1 MKRFSPAKVTA
12 TTIAMTAVAVIVT
25 AAIAGA
31 TMTTTALASSTTV
44 HHSARNAKTT
54 KDAKTTKHEGGTET
68 AKATA
73 ATKVAT
79 AAKAT
84 ETAKGIAATAAR
96 VVSESRNK
104 SGTYL
109 TVVTCS
115 GKTMPPPVVVTKS
128 RPFTVKGAIN
138 TKSVTNALAHKPSDY
153 TPVYTCTVT
162 VLKKLPPV
170 CSNGKS
176 VVKGLTGHGV
186 CLTPQQELAWFVSQ
200 AVSDSGPKSNAC
212 LIARKLAGKGDKT
225 AHKAERF
232 ACAVKVV
239 LNTGFGG
246 AAGSVSHH
254 HPRR

>member
-1 MKRFSPAKVTA
+1 MKRFSPVKVTP

-54 KDAKTTKHEGGTET
+54 KDATTTKHEGGTET

-73 ATKVAT
+73 AA
-79 AAKAT
+79 
-84 ETAKGIAATAAR
+84 AAR
-96 VVSESRNK
+96 VVSESRTA
-104 SGTYL
+104 SGAYL

-115 GKTMPPPVVVTKS
+115 GKAMPPPVVVTTS

-138 TKSVTNALAHKPSDY
+138 TRSVTHALAHKPSDY

-162 VLKKLPPV
+162 VLKKLPPI

-200 AVSDSGPKSNAC
+200 AISDSGLKSNAC
-212 LIARKLAGKGDKT
+212 KIARKLAGKGDKT
-225 AHKAERF
+225 ARKAERF
-232 ACAVKVV
+232 ACAAKVV

>member
-54 KDAKTTKHEGGTET
+54 KDAKTTKQEGGTET

-73 ATKVAT
+73 AT
-79 AAKAT
+79 
-84 ETAKGIAATAAR
+84 AAR
-96 VVSESRNK
+96 VVSESRNA

-115 GKTMPPPVVVTKS
+115 GKAMPPPVVVTTS

-153 TPVYTCTVT
+153 TPVYTCIVT
-162 VLKKLPPV
+162 VLKKLPPI

-212 LIARKLAGKGDKT
+212 KIARKLAGKGDKT
-225 AHKAERF
+225 ARKAERF
-232 ACAVKVV
+232 ACADKVV

-246 AAGSVSHH
+246 GAGSVSHH

>member
-1 MKRFSPAKVTA
+1 MKRFSPARVTA
-12 TTIAMTAVAVIVT
+12 TTIAMTAVAVIVA

-68 AKATA
+68 AKA
-73 ATKVAT
+73 
-79 AAKAT
+79 AKAAAG
-84 ETAKGIAATAAR
+84 TAGTAGK
-96 VVSESRNK
+96 VVSESRNA

-115 GKTMPPPVVVTKS
+115 GKTMPPPVAVTKS

-138 TKSVTNALAHKPSDY
+138 TKSVTNALHHKPSDY
-153 TPVYTCTVT
+153 TPVYTCIVT
-162 VLKKLPPV
+162 VLKKLPPI
-170 CSNGKS
+170 CSPGKK
-176 VVKGLTGHGV
+176 VVKGLAGHGV

-200 AVSDSGPKSNAC
+200 AVSSSGPKSNAC
-212 LIARKLAGKGDKT
+212 KIARKLAGKGDKT
-225 AHKAERF
+225 ARKAERF
-232 ACAVKVV
+232 ACAAKVV
-239 LNTGFGG
+239 LNTGLGG

>member
-1 MKRFSPAKVTA
+1 
-12 TTIAMTAVAVIVT
+12 
-25 AAIAGA
+25 
-31 TMTTTALASSTTV
+31 
-44 HHSARNAKTT
+44 
-54 KDAKTTKHEGGTET
+54 
-68 AKATA
+68 
-73 ATKVAT
+73 
-79 AAKAT
+79 
-84 ETAKGIAATAAR
+84 
-96 VVSESRNK
+96 
-104 SGTYL
+104 
-109 TVVTCS
+109 
-115 GKTMPPPVVVTKS
+115 MPPPVVVTTS

-162 VLKKLPPV
+162 VLKKLPD

-186 CLTPQQELAWFVSQ
+186 CLTPQQELAWFVGQ
-200 AVSDSGPKSNAC
+200 AVSSSGPRSNAC
-212 LIARKLAGKGDKT
+212 QIARKLAGKGDKT
-225 AHKAERF
+225 ARKAERF